1 MAKKKDNIVVD
12 YSEKVKELEEINKQ
26 RIETAKKNLKEQI
39 KDRNAQLSAMV
50 DRQYDLLIEFSTKA
64 NEERRQSIKKE
75 MYDRQLKMDEMLKQV
90 EKSFTKYEKS
100 VDSETRTLFRN
111 MQKTTAKN
119 MYKILGEMNDRFDD
133 MTDVVDDAVDEMS
146 KAFTQKFAEAAAEVR
161 EFAMQLNIDSIASS
175 LSDSVD
181 NYVETMRD
189 IRRRTGDNFNEHLF
203 QKTVSDI
210 VDSTATYSRAE
221 AANLAKEVIGS
232 SAVKDAKFYRP
243 YLTEI
248 ANTTKALGSSFE
260 DMADIMYI
268 DMGTTDEK
276 ERGSLMRSVD
286 NVAFALEMN
295 HDLNVDGHDLLRSIN
310 ENIHGIYGLSE
321 GDSNR
326 QVKMVKSLSVIEGIQ
341 QTTYN
346 KGISHMGDQFKEW
359 MTKSRLELLEDEN
372 FINYMN
378 YSGASVEDFLQAQQ
392 SPEKMKELLVGY
404 TKAAADAEAMG
415 EASLHAMAQA
425 IGLTDAGLKE
435 AAMSFKNG
443 EIQEVGDNILKSLN
457 KENKGSL
464 AAHQAGKGSG
474 IVEKFWNK
482 VSDNFV
488 VRGISDVFAN
498 FDMKLANMANAAIV
512 ASKGAELWQSFKQY
526 RIDNKTFFDTFK
538 KDGFFKAIKGTERY
552 QQSMADGMV
561 KTVKESSFFKKFF
574 TGDFGKYVSKPIG
587 STLGKLFKTDTY
599 KALYRG
605 IVDGFGSFW
614 NKFVSKGIGSKLFGG
629 NGLFKNIFKGVG
641 NALGKILPGYTDIL
655 NFGKAME
662 GATGKTA
669 EVFGKSV
676 KPVASFTD
684 KIVNFF
690 SKFSGAAKFLKGL
703 PLVSMVIDSVFGI
716 FKTTDWFGEGAS
728 IGDYIISGLTSAIA
742 GSGGGLGNDGIF
754 SVLIDVVGN
763 GFKGAAAG
771 AVFGPHGAIAGA
783 VIGAVTAAI
792 GGERIAKAVGWLK
805 DNILELPFKFFDGV
819 SSVFGYL
826 KETTTGWI
834 DTVANFLKHPFDSIF
849 GSKKEEKKET
859 VLSPTVQ
866 ATGFSDVSL
875 KEWMSKSRKELLE
888 DESFVNFMDY
898 SGVSMDEFL
907 KAKTNP
913 NEISEI
919 AEILGIIAKNSSEQ
933 LKEEKDTTKFAFEN
947 FKKTGLF
954 AKSKKDSIFEKLKKS
969 LFGDKET
976 GSVGLAGSI
985 KNSVS
990 SFGSS
995 VSSGLGSI
1003 VGSNPA
1009 KASTSSNENQ
1019 RKIWNFFKEKGM
1031 SEAGIAGLMG
1041 NLRAESNLES
1051 NIVEGG
1057 SHANEITLNG
1067 KTGYGLAQ
1075 WTSLNRQQGLYDYAK
1090 SKGTSTSDLNTQLEY
1105 LWQELN
1111 GSYKSVLSRLMNA
1124 TSVQEASNAVLHDF
1138 ESPFDQSKS
1147 VEDLRASYGL
1157 EIQKENASL
1166 ANSVTTGNTG
1176 ITELPGIGNSFVD
1189 KQTELASLK
1198 VNTQNTNAV
1207 PVSAV
1212 PNTSPVEGTEDV
1224 SKVSNDIVYSNPS
1237 PVPDSN
1243 SKDVVDTMKWQV
1255 YRLESKLD
1263 KLIMV
1268 MSGQQNNRRGN
1279 IIPNGPSETDLAFSS
1294 L

>member
-1 MAKKKDNIVVD
+1 MSNEDKKKQNRKVN
-12 YSEKVKELEEINKQ
+12 YSKKAEELKKLD
-26 RIETAKKNLKEQI
+26 KKNSADLARHIRKRDALLTTMIDKQYDMLLEFSKNATEGRKKEIQ
-39 KDRNAQLSAMV
+39 KEML
-50 DRQYDLLIEFSTKA
+50 DRQ
-64 NEERRQSIKKE
+64 Q
-75 MYDRQLKMDEMLKQV
+75 KMEEMLKEVQNTY
-90 EKSFTKYEKS
+90 EKYEHVANNSTKKAF
-100 VDSETRTLFRN
+100 EAI
-111 MQKTTAKN
+111 QKTSVNGVNVLWK
-119 MYKILGEMNDRFDD
+119 EMDKRFKGLSDLADD
-133 MTDVVDDAVDEMS
+133 LSDDIAES
-146 KAFTQKFAEAAAEVR
+146 FTQKFSEAAREIR

-189 IRRRTGDNFNEHLF
+189 IRRRTGDNFNEEGF
-203 QKTVSDI
+203 QRTVSDI

-221 AANLAKEVIGS
+221 AASLVKDVIGAS
-232 SAVKDAKFYRP
+232 SVKDSKYYRP
-243 YLTEI
+243 YLEEI
-248 ANTTKALGSSFE
+248 ANTTKAMGASFE
-260 DMADIMYI
+260 DMQDIMFI
-268 DMGTTDEK
+268 DMAVT
-276 ERGSLMRSVD
+276 GSKDKGSFMRSID
-286 NVAFALEMN
+286 NVAFSLAMN
-295 HDLNVDGHDLLRSIN
+295 HELNVNEHELLRSIN
-310 ENIHGIYGLSE
+310 ENIHDIYGLSK
-321 GDSNR
+321 GDSKR
-326 QVKMVKSLSVIEGIQ
+326 QIGMVKSLSAIESIQ
-341 QTTYN
+341 QTVYS
-346 KGISHMGDQFKEW
+346 KGASHAGEQLQEW
-359 MTKSRLELLEDEN
+359 MKKSMYELYEDESFEQFRN
-372 FINYMN
+372 FTGITMD
-378 YSGASVEDFLQAQQ
+378 DFLAARED
-392 SPEKMKELLVGY
+392 PEKMANIYLGY
-404 TKAAADAEAMG
+404 SKSAAEAMENG
-415 EASLHAMAQA
+415 DAYAHTMAQA
-425 IGLTDAGLKE
+425 LGFTDSQLMEFGKNSKEISEIAKNTIESLK
-435 AAMSFKNG
+435 
-443 EIQEVGDNILKSLN
+443 
-457 KENKGSL
+457 KETKGSL

-526 RIDNKTFFDTFK
+526 RIDNKTFFDSFK

-561 KTVKESSFFKKFF
+561 KTVKQSSFFKKFF

-605 IVDGFGSFW
+605 IVDGFGGFW

-641 NALGKILPGYTDIL
+641 NALGKILPGYTDII

-684 KIVNFF
+684 KIFNFF

-703 PLVSMVIDSVFGI
+703 PIISMAIDSVFGL

-834 DTVANFLKHPFDSIF
+834 DTIANFLAHPFDSLF
-849 GSKKEEKKET
+849 GKKESKTEEVVSTLK
-859 VLSPTVQ
+859 
-866 ATGFSDVSL
+866 SDVRNVENENLAKSL
-875 KEWMSKSRKELLE
+875 KNDLGWQDDEIKEYLQTI
-888 DESFVNFMDY
+888 
-898 SGVSMDEFL
+898 
-907 KAKTNP
+907 AKT
-913 NEISEI
+913 
-919 AEILGIIAKNSSEQ
+919 SSEQ
-933 LKEEKDTTKFAFEN
+933 LKEEKDTTKFAFDN

-954 AKSKKDSIFEKLKKS
+954 AKNKKDSIFEKLKKS

-976 GSVGLAGSI
+976 GSTGLLGSI

-990 SFGSS
+990 SIGSS
-995 VSSGLGSI
+995 SGSGLGSI

-1067 KTGYGLAQ
+1067 NTGYGLAQ

-1138 ESPFDQSKS
+1138 ESPFDQSKA

-1166 ANSVTTGNTG
+1166 ANSVATGNTG
-1176 ITELPGIGNSFVD
+1176 ITSLPGTSNSFVD
-1189 KQTELASLK
+1189 KQTELDSLK
-1198 VNTQNTNAV
+1198 VNTV
-1207 PVSAV
+1207 PVSTI
-1212 PNTSPVEGTEDV
+1212 PNVSDVSDDV
-1224 SKVSNDIVYSNPS
+1224 SKVSNDIAYSNPS
-1237 PVPDSN
+1237 LVPESN

>member
-1 MAKKKDNIVVD
+1 LSNEDKKKQNRKVN
-12 YSEKVKELEEINKQ
+12 YSKKAEELKKLD
-26 RIETAKKNLKEQI
+26 KKNSADLARHIRKRDALLTTMIDKQYDMLLEFSKNATEGRKKEIQ
-39 KDRNAQLSAMV
+39 KEML
-50 DRQYDLLIEFSTKA
+50 DRQ
-64 NEERRQSIKKE
+64 Q
-75 MYDRQLKMDEMLKQV
+75 KMEEMLKEVQNTY
-90 EKSFTKYEKS
+90 EKYEHVANNSTKKAF
-100 VDSETRTLFRN
+100 EAI
-111 MQKTTAKN
+111 QKTSVNGVNVLWK
-119 MYKILGEMNDRFDD
+119 EMDKRFKGLSDLADD
-133 MTDVVDDAVDEMS
+133 LSDDIAES
-146 KAFTQKFAEAAAEVR
+146 FTQKFSEAAREIR

-189 IRRRTGDNFNEHLF
+189 IRRRTGDNFNEEGF
-203 QKTVSDI
+203 QRTVSDI

-221 AANLAKEVIGS
+221 AASLVKDVIGAS
-232 SAVKDAKFYRP
+232 SVKDSKYYRP
-243 YLTEI
+243 YLEEI
-248 ANTTKALGSSFE
+248 ANTTKAMGASFE
-260 DMADIMYI
+260 DMQDIMFI
-268 DMGTTDEK
+268 DMAVT
-276 ERGSLMRSVD
+276 GSKDKGSFMRSID
-286 NVAFALEMN
+286 NVAFSLAMN
-295 HDLNVDGHDLLRSIN
+295 HELNVNEHELLRSIN
-310 ENIHGIYGLSE
+310 ENIHDIYGLSK
-321 GDSNR
+321 GDSKR
-326 QVKMVKSLSVIEGIQ
+326 QIGMVKSLSAIESIQ
-341 QTTYN
+341 QTVYS
-346 KGISHMGDQFKEW
+346 KGASHAGEQLQEW
-359 MTKSRLELLEDEN
+359 MKKSMYELYEDESFEQFRN
-372 FINYMN
+372 FTGITMD
-378 YSGASVEDFLQAQQ
+378 DFLAARED
-392 SPEKMKELLVGY
+392 PEKMANIYLGY
-404 TKAAADAEAMG
+404 SKSAAEAMENG
-415 EASLHAMAQA
+415 DAYAHTMAQA
-425 IGLTDAGLKE
+425 LGFTDSQLMEFGKNSKEISEIAKNTIESLK
-435 AAMSFKNG
+435 
-443 EIQEVGDNILKSLN
+443 
-457 KENKGSL
+457 KETKGSL

-526 RIDNKTFFDTFK
+526 RIDNKTFFDSFK

-561 KTVKESSFFKKFF
+561 KTVKQSSFFKKFF

-605 IVDGFGSFW
+605 IVDGFGGFW

-641 NALGKILPGYTDIL
+641 NALGKILPGYTDII

-684 KIVNFF
+684 KIFNFF

-703 PLVSMVIDSVFGI
+703 PIISMAIDSVFGL

-834 DTVANFLKHPFDSIF
+834 DTIANFLAHPFDSLF
-849 GSKKEEKKET
+849 GKKESKTEEVVSTLK
-859 VLSPTVQ
+859 
-866 ATGFSDVSL
+866 SDVRNVENENLAKSL
-875 KEWMSKSRKELLE
+875 KNDLGWQDDEIKEYLQTI
-888 DESFVNFMDY
+888 
-898 SGVSMDEFL
+898 
-907 KAKTNP
+907 AKT
-913 NEISEI
+913 
-919 AEILGIIAKNSSEQ
+919 SSEQ
-933 LKEEKDTTKFAFEN
+933 LKEEKDTTKFAFDN

-954 AKSKKDSIFEKLKKS
+954 AKNKKDSIFEKLKKS

-976 GSVGLAGSI
+976 GSTGLLGSI

-990 SFGSS
+990 SIGSS
-995 VSSGLGSI
+995 SGSGLGSI

-1067 KTGYGLAQ
+1067 NTGYGLAQ

-1138 ESPFDQSKS
+1138 ESPFDQSKA

-1166 ANSVTTGNTG
+1166 ANSVATGNTG
-1176 ITELPGIGNSFVD
+1176 ITSLPGTSNSFVD
-1189 KQTELASLK
+1189 KQTELDSLK
-1198 VNTQNTNAV
+1198 VNTV
-1207 PVSAV
+1207 PVSTI
-1212 PNTSPVEGTEDV
+1212 PNVSDVSDDV
-1224 SKVSNDIVYSNPS
+1224 SKVSNDIAYSNPS
-1237 PVPDSN
+1237 LVPESN

>member
-1 MAKKKDNIVVD
+1 MAKKDSNFDVVD
-12 YSEKVKELEEINKQ
+12 YSKKVKKLEEINKQ

-64 NEERRQSIKKE
+64 SEERRQSIKKE

-119 MYKILGEMNDRFDD
+119 MNKILGEMNDRFDD

-295 HDLNVDGHDLLRSIN
+295 HDLNVDGQDLLRSIN

-404 TKAAADAEAMG
+404 TKAAADAEATG

-435 AAMSFKNG
+435 AAMSFKSG
-443 EIQEVGDNILKSLN
+443 EIQEVGDNILKSLS

-464 AAHQAGKGSG
+464 ASHQASKGSG

-561 KTVKESSFFKKFF
+561 KTVKENSFFKKFF

-605 IVDGFGSFW
+605 IVDGFGGFW

-641 NALGKILPGYTDIL
+641 NALGKILPGYTDII

-684 KIVNFF
+684 KIFNFF

-703 PLVSMVIDSVFGI
+703 PLVSMAIDSVFGL

-763 GFKGAAAG
+763 AFKGAAAG

-849 GSKKEEKKET
+849 GGKKEEKKET
-859 VLSPTVQ
+859 VLSPNVQ
-866 ATGFSDVSL
+866 AIGFKD
-875 KEWMSKSRKELLE
+875 
-888 DESFVNFMDY
+888 DEI
-898 SGVSMDEFL
+898 
-907 KAKTNP
+907 T
-913 NEISEI
+913 
-919 AEILGIIAKNSSEQ
+919 EILGIIAKNSSEQ
-933 LKEEKDTTKFAFEN
+933 LREEKDTTKFAFEN

-954 AKSKKDSIFEKLKKS
+954 AKNKKDSIFEKLKKS

-976 GSVGLAGSI
+976 GSAGLFGSI

-990 SFGSS
+990 SIGSS
-995 VSSGLGSI
+995 AGSRLGSI

-1067 KTGYGLAQ
+1067 NTGYGLAQ

-1138 ESPFDQSKS
+1138 ESPFDQSKA

-1166 ANSVTTGNTG
+1166 ANSVIEGNTG
-1176 ITELPGIGNSFVD
+1176 ITNMPGTSNSFVD
-1189 KQTELASLK
+1189 RQTELASLK
-1198 VNTQNTNAV
+1198 VNTQDINAV

-1237 PVPDSN
+1237 PVPESN

>member
-1 MAKKKDNIVVD
+1 MSNEDKKKQNRKVN
-12 YSEKVKELEEINKQ
+12 YSKKAEELKKLD
-26 RIETAKKNLKEQI
+26 KKNSADLASHIRKRDALLTTMIDKQYDMLLEFSKNATEDRKKEIQ
-39 KDRNAQLSAMV
+39 KEML
-50 DRQYDLLIEFSTKA
+50 DRQ
-64 NEERRQSIKKE
+64 Q
-75 MYDRQLKMDEMLKQV
+75 KMEEMLKEVQNTY
-90 EKSFTKYEKS
+90 EKYEHVANKS
-100 VDSETRTLFRN
+100 TKKAFEAI
-111 MQKTTAKN
+111 QKTSVNGVNVLWK
-119 MYKILGEMNDRFDD
+119 EMDKRFKGLSDLADDLADD
-133 MTDVVDDAVDEMS
+133 MAES
-146 KAFTQKFAEAAAEVR
+146 FTQKFSEVAREIR

-221 AANLAKEVIGS
+221 AANLVKDVIGS

-248 ANTTKALGSSFE
+248 ANTTRALGSSFE

-295 HDLNVDGHDLLRSIN
+295 HDLNVDGQDLLRSIN

-321 GDSNR
+321 GDSDR

-443 EIQEVGDNILKSLN
+443 EIQEVGDSILKSLN

-464 AAHQAGKGSG
+464 ASHQAGKGSG

-488 VRGISDVFAN
+488 VRGVSDVFAN

-526 RIDNKTFFDTFK
+526 RIDNKAFFDTFK

-561 KTVKESSFFKKFF
+561 KTVKQSSFFKKFF
-574 TGDFGKYVSKPIG
+574 TGDFGKYISKPIG
-587 STLGKLFKTDTY
+587 STLGKFFKTDTY
-599 KALYRG
+599 KALYRA
-605 IVDGFGSFW
+605 IVNGVGFVWKKIIST
-614 NKFVSKGIGSKLFGG
+614 SLGSKLFGG
-629 NGLFKNIFKGVG
+629 SGLFKNVFKGVG
-641 NALGKILPGYTDIL
+641 SALGKILPGYTDII

-684 KIVNFF
+684 KIFNFF

-703 PLVSMVIDSVFGI
+703 PLISMAIDSVFGL

-834 DTVANFLKHPFDSIF
+834 DTVANFLAHPFDSIF
-849 GSKKEEKKET
+849 GGKKEEKKEI
-859 VLSPTVQ
+859 VSSPDVQ
-866 ATGFSDVSL
+866 
-875 KEWMSKSRKELLE
+875 
-888 DESFVNFMDY
+888 Y
-898 SGVSMDEFL
+898 L
-907 KAKTNP
+907 KAVGFKDDEVT
-913 NEISEI
+913 
-919 AEILGIIAKNSSEQ
+919 EILGIIAKNSSEQ
-933 LKEEKDTTKFAFEN
+933 LREEKDTTKFAFEN

-954 AKSKKDSIFEKLKKS
+954 AKNKKDSIFEKLKKS

-976 GSVGLAGSI
+976 GSAGLLGSI

-990 SFGSS
+990 SVGSS
-995 VSSGLGSI
+995 VGSRLESI

-1067 KTGYGLAQ
+1067 NTGYGLAQ

-1138 ESPFDQSKS
+1138 ESPFDQSKA

-1166 ANSVTTGNTG
+1166 ANSVIEGNTG
-1176 ITELPGIGNSFVD
+1176 ITNMPGTSNSFVD
-1189 KQTELASLK
+1189 KQTELDSLK
-1198 VNTQNTNAV
+1198 VNTV
-1207 PVSAV
+1207 PVSTI
-1212 PNTSPVEGTEDV
+1212 PNVSDVSDDV

-1237 PVPDSN
+1237 PVPESN